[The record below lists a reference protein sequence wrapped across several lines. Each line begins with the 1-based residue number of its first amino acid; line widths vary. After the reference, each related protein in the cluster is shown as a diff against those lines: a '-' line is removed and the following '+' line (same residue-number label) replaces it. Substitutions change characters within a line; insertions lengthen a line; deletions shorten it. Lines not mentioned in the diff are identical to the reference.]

1 MTAPTAAA
9 LASRRRT
16 LAASRKRHP
25 RKVPRPDAP
34 TAVASSYALA
44 LSALLKPLDE
54 ALREALAAE
63 GLSELTGGVAGR
75 ADAQGDAPSVPASP
89 ATASPTPA
97 AVKRVQRAVTK
108 AARDLTGSRA
118 LSSAMERAAKAA
130 DSHSRAQWSAQ
141 AEALGLD
148 VTGDDLFL
156 SARMAGFRKENL
168 GLIRSL
174 CAEHVKR
181 VGKVLRENAGARVET
196 IARELQ
202 EATGA
207 SKARAQL
214 IARDQVLRASAQLTR
229 DRHEAAGITEYVWRT
244 SRDQRTRKNHKRLEG
259 TRQKY
264 SDPPVVDPV
273 TGRRAHAGQD
283 YQCRCSAEPILPEN

>member
-1 MTAPTAAA
+1 M
-9 LASRRRT
+9 
-16 LAASRKRHP
+16 
-25 RKVPRPDAP
+25 
-34 TAVASSYALA
+34 
-44 LSALLKPLDE
+44 
-54 ALREALAAE
+54 
-63 GLSELTGGVAGR
+63 
-75 ADAQGDAPSVPASP
+75 
-89 ATASPTPA
+89 
-97 AVKRVQRAVTK
+97 TK

-130 DSHSRAQWSAQ
+130 DAHSRAQWSAQ

-174 CAEHVKR
+174 CAEHVRR

-214 IARDQVLRASAQLTR
+214 IARDQVLKINGQLTR
-229 DRHEAAGITEYVWRT
+229 DRHEAAGITSYVWSA
-244 SRDQRTRKNHKRLEG
+244 SRDVRVRSRHKQLDG
-259 TRQKY
+259 TRQRY
-264 SDPPVVDPV
+264 DDPPVVDLR
-273 TGRRAHAGQD
+273 TGRRGNPGQD
-283 YQCRCSAEPILPEN
+283 INCRCCAIPVLPD

>member
-34 TAVASSYALA
+34 TGAASSYALA

-54 ALREALAAE
+54 ALRDALAAE
-63 GLSELTGGVAGR
+63 GLSELAGGVAGR

-214 IARDQVLRASAQLTR
+214 IARDQVLKINGQLTR
-229 DRHEAAGITEYVWRT
+229 DRHEAAGIVEYVWSA
-244 SRDQRTRKNHKRLEG
+244 SRDVRVREDHRALDGQRFR
-259 TRQKY
+259 Y
-264 SDPPVVDPV
+264 DDPPIADRR
-273 TGRRAHAGQD
+273 TGRRGHPGMLW
-283 YQCRCSAEPILPEN
+283 QCRCVAIPVLPD

>member
-1 MTAPTAAA
+1 MTVAPTAAA
-9 LASRRRT
+9 LAARRRV
-16 LAASRKRHP
+16 LAASAKRHP

-34 TAVASSYALA
+34 TAAAAGYALA

-63 GLSELTGGVAGR
+63 GLSGLTGGVAGR
-75 ADAQGDAPSVPASP
+75 ADAQGDAPSVP
-89 ATASPTPA
+89 TASPTPA
-97 AVKRVQRAVTK
+97 AVKRVQRAVAR

-118 LSSAMERAAKAA
+118 LSQAMERAAKAA
-130 DSHSRAQWSAQ
+130 DAHSRAQWSAQ

-174 CAEHVKR
+174 CAEHVRR
-181 VGKVLRENAGARVET
+181 VGRVLRENAGARVET

-214 IARDQVLRASAQLTR
+214 IARDQVLKASAQLTR

-244 SRDQRTRKNHKRLEG
+244 SRDERVRSRHKALDG

-264 SDPPVVDPV
+264 SDPPVVDLA
-273 TGRRAHAGQD
+273 TGRRAHAGQ
-283 YQCRCSAEPILPEN
+283 YFQCRCTAEPILPEN